1 MLLICVRQRE
11 VSVVVI
17 VVVVVVVDSVALL
30 LLLLVEPLVVAKLK
44 TQPNGGNPML
54 AALTKDW
61 GLESFGVKFSD
72 NVRNFC
78 WRGWILRYIVI
89 M

>member
-1 MLLICVRQRE
+1 MLLIRVGQCE
-11 VSVVVI
+11 VAVVVI

-54 AALTKDW
+54 AALSSEQ
-61 GLESFGVKFSD
+61 GLGS
-72 NVRNFC
+72 
-78 WRGWILRYIVI
+78 
-89 M
+89 

>member
-1 MLLICVRQRE
+1 MLLIHVGQRE
-11 VSVVVI
+11 VAVVVI
-17 VVVVVVVDSVALL
+17 VVVVVVDTVALL
-30 LLLLVEPLVVAKLK
+30 LLVELLVVAKLK